1 MVQCSA
7 TSKRTGEQC
16 QRAAM
21 TGRTTCY
28 IHGGK
33 TPRGAAL
40 PQTTH
45 GRYSKDLPTR
55 LAARYEEARTDPD
68 LLNLNAEIQLT
79 YALLGEALKGMDHG
93 ESGQLWRSL
102 KDAWETF
109 QDANRAQ
116 DKESSRLALIDI
128 GDLIRRGVADAAAR
142 SEVLGIIERRR
153 KLVESE
159 GKRRTAMQQM
169 ITAERLMVLVSAV
182 VDVVMRHVD
191 EPRVRAEISAD
202 IGALLSLA
210 DPGGD

>member
-1 MVQCSA
+1 MQCGA
-7 TSKRTGEQC
+7 KTRDGTPCKA
-16 QRAAM
+16 RAMAN
-21 TGRTTCY
+21 GRCRM
-28 IHGGK
+28 HGGTALK
-33 TPRGAAL
+33 GAAS
-40 PQTTH
+40 PRFST

-93 ESGQLWRSL
+93 ESGRLWAEL
-102 KDAWETF
+102 KATWDEF
-109 QDANRAQ
+109 QEANRAQ
-116 DKESSRLALIDI
+116 DKEASRLALVAM
-128 GDLIRRGVADAAAR
+128 GDLITRGVADAAAR
-142 SEVLGIIERRR
+142 SEVLNIIERRR

-169 ITAERLMVLVSAV
+169 ITAERLMVLVAAV

-202 IGALLSLA
+202 IGALLSRV
-210 DPGGD
+210 DSGGA

>member
-1 MVQCSA
+1 MQCGAKTRSGEPCK
-7 TSKRTGEQC
+7 SK
-16 QRAAM
+16 AM
-21 TGRTTCY
+21 TNGRCRM
-28 IHGGK
+28 HGGK
-33 TPRGAAL
+33 IPRGAAS
-40 PQTTH
+40 PHFVT

-93 ESGQLWRSL
+93 ESGRLWAEL
-102 KDAWETF
+102 KATWDEF

-116 DKESSRLALIDI
+116 DKEASRLALVAM
-128 GDLIRRGVADAAAR
+128 GDLIKRGVADAAAR
-142 SEVLGIIERRR
+142 SEVLNIIERRR

-169 ITAERLMVLVSAV
+169 ITAERLMVLVAAV
-182 VDVVMRHVD
+182 VDVVMHHVD

-202 IGALLSLA
+202 IGALLSRV
-210 DPGGD
+210 DSGGA

>member
-1 MVQCSA
+1 MQCGAKTRSGEPCK
-7 TSKRTGEQC
+7 SK
-16 QRAAM
+16 AM
-21 TGRTTCY
+21 TNGRCRM
-28 IHGGK
+28 HGGK
-33 TPRGAAL
+33 IPRGAAS
-40 PQTTH
+40 PHFVT

-93 ESGQLWRSL
+93 ESGRLWREL
-102 KDAWETF
+102 KATWDEF
-109 QDANRAQ
+109 QEANRAQ
-116 DKESSRLALIDI
+116 DKEASRLALVAM
-128 GDLIRRGVADAAAR
+128 GDLIKRGVADAAAR
-142 SEVLGIIERRR
+142 SEVLNIIERRR

-191 EPRVRAEISAD
+191 DSATRAAISAD
-202 IGALLSLA
+202 IGALLSRVDTDGA
-210 DPGGD
+210 

>member
-1 MVQCSA
+1 M
-7 TSKRTGEQC
+7 K
-16 QRAAM
+16 
-21 TGRTTCY
+21 GRSTCY
-28 IHGGK
+28 RHGGA

-102 KDAWETF
+102 KDAWDTF

-116 DKESSRLALIDI
+116 DKEASRLALVAM
-128 GDLIRRGVADAAAR
+128 GDLIKRGVADAAAR
-142 SEVLGIIERRR
+142 SEVLNIIERRR

-169 ITAERLMVLVSAV
+169 ITAERLMVLVAAV

-191 EPRVRAEISAD
+191 DSATRAAISAD
-202 IGALLSLA
+202 IGALLSRVDSDGA
-210 DPGGD
+210 

>member
-1 MVQCSA
+1 MQCGAKTRS
-7 TSKRTGEQC
+7 GEPC
-16 QRAAM
+16 KAKAM
-21 TGRTTCY
+21 PNGRCRM
-28 IHGGK
+28 HGGK
-33 TPRGAAL
+33 IPRGAAL

-93 ESGQLWRSL
+93 ESGRLWREL
-102 KDAWETF
+102 KATWDEF
-109 QDANRAQ
+109 QEANRAQ
-116 DKESSRLALIDI
+116 DKEASRLALVSM
-128 GDLIRRGVADAAAR
+128 GDLIKRGVADAAAR
-142 SEVLGIIERRR
+142 SEVLNIIERRR

-169 ITAERLMVLVSAV
+169 ITAERLMVLVAAV

-191 EPRVRAEISAD
+191 DSATRAAISAD
-202 IGALLSLA
+202 IGTLLSRV
-210 DPGGD
+210 DSGET

>member
-1 MVQCSA
+1 MQCA
-7 TSKRTGEQC
+7 AKSKRTGEQC
-16 QRAAM
+16 RQPAM

-28 IHGGK
+28 MHGGK

-55 LAARYEEARTDPD
+55 LAARYEEARNDPD

-79 YALLGEALKGMDHG
+79 YALLTEALKGMDTG
-93 ESGQLWRSL
+93 ESGVLWRML
-102 KDAWETF
+102 NEAWSEV
-109 QDANRAQ
+109 QPEDLSQIN
-116 DKESSRLALIDI
+116 ESSRLALFAI
-128 GDLIRRGVADAAAR
+128 GDLIKRGIADAAAR

-210 DPGGD
+210 DPGRD

>member
-1 MVQCSA
+1 
-7 TSKRTGEQC
+7 
-16 QRAAM
+16 M
-21 TGRTTCY
+21 TGRNVCY
-28 IHGGK
+28 SHGGK
-33 TPRGAAL
+33 TPRGAAS
-40 PQTTH
+40 PQFVT

-102 KDAWETF
+102 KEAWDTF

-116 DKESSRLALIDI
+116 DKEASRLALLEM

-191 EPRVRAEISAD
+191 DPRTRSAISTD

-210 DPGGD
+210 DSGGN

>member
-1 MVQCSA
+1 MQCGAKTRS
-7 TSKRTGEQC
+7 GEPC
-16 QRAAM
+16 KTPAM
-21 TGRTTCY
+21 PNGRCRM
-28 IHGGK
+28 HGGK
-33 TPRGAAL
+33 IPRGAAS
-40 PQTTH
+40 PHFVT

-55 LAARYEEARTDPD
+55 LAARYEEARNDPD

-116 DKESSRLALIDI
+116 DKEASRLALIDI

>member
-1 MVQCSA
+1 MQCGAKTRS
-7 TSKRTGEQC
+7 GEPC
-16 QRAAM
+16 KARAMAN
-21 TGRTTCY
+21 GRCRM
-28 IHGGK
+28 HGGP

-40 PQTTH
+40 PQTTT

-55 LAARYEEARTDPD
+55 LAARYEEARNDPD

-102 KDAWETF
+102 KDAWDEF
-109 QDANRAQ
+109 QEANRAQ
-116 DKESSRLALIDI
+116 DKEASRLALVAM

-191 EPRVRAEISAD
+191 DPRTRSAISTD
-202 IGALLSLA
+202 IGALLSRV
-210 DPGGD
+210 DSGGN

>member
-1 MVQCSA
+1 MQCGAKTRS
-7 TSKRTGEQC
+7 GEPC
-16 QRAAM
+16 KTPAM
-21 TGRTTCY
+21 PNGRCRM
-28 IHGGK
+28 HGGK
-33 TPRGAAL
+33 IPRGAAS
-40 PQTTH
+40 PHFVT

-55 LAARYEEARTDPD
+55 LAARYEEARNDPD

-93 ESGQLWRSL
+93 ESGRLWSEL
-102 KDAWETF
+102 KATWDEF

-116 DKESSRLALIDI
+116 DKEGSRLALVAM
-128 GDLIRRGVADAAAR
+128 GDLIKRGVADAAAR

-159 GKRRTAMQQM
+159 GKRRTAMPQM